1 MTPLVH
7 IVATTP
13 KLALDAAAD
22 VGLGQREIRF
32 YSRPDHLC
40 GLCDLTLH
48 HVGGELPYEMASEV
62 EWMVRRGRA
71 RVVVGLTAALFVDEV
86 AASPTAHQLAML
98 LARSAAKSALSVTPS
113 VTRNDTGCVT
123 GHTTDD
129 APVNE
134 QRRVSVIAETA
145 KLLLDPRLHAVVD
158 TRTAEGLAKYGQTL
172 DADVKSRR
180 EKGAHLMQELLDAI
194 QYAIWQADPER
205 PLSASLAR
213 RLASMANELLAS
225 MPDLTYEALTFKERH
240 SGAAAGK
247 P

>member
-7 IVATTP
+7 IVAATS
-13 KLALDAAAD
+13 KRALDAAAD

-32 YSRPDHLC
+32 YSRPNDLR

-62 EWMVRRGRA
+62 DWMVRRGRA
-71 RVVVGLTAALFVDEV
+71 RLVVGLTAEHVTSAL
-86 AASPTAHQLAML
+86 AARS
-98 LARSAAKSALSVTPS
+98 LARPPEVSLTDQFAQFLAQAMTLVEARRTAPPVTTSAIAEAAK
-113 VTRNDTGCVT
+113 R
-123 GHTTDD
+123 
-129 APVNE
+129 
-134 QRRVSVIAETA
+134 
-145 KLLLDPRLHAVVD
+145 LLDPRLHAVVD

-240 SGAAAGK
+240 SGAAAGR